1 MRPAPV
7 ACAAPGCAN
16 LVPRRRGPGRPAI
29 YCSTVCRPKHRRPG
43 IVVEVDHPDV
53 SPDGRPV
60 ERVWSV
66 RLRRG
71 QDVVVIADD
80 LGWPS
85 ANALAGDLD
94 DLLRPR
100 SQQKGG
106 AIE

>member
-1 MRPAPV
+1 V
-7 ACAAPGCAN
+7 
-16 LVPRRRGPGRPAI
+16 
-29 YCSTVCRPKHRRPG
+29 YCSPECRPKHPRSR
-43 IVVEVDHPDV
+43 IAVEVDHPES

-60 ERVWSV
+60 ERVWTV

-85 ANALAGDLD
+85 ANALAGALD
-94 DLLRPR
+94 DLLRPS
-100 SQQKGG
+100 SQPKGG